1 MREAAMSLTLY
12 FHPLSSFCQKVLVA
26 LYENETP
33 FTPHI
38 VDLGDAAAHAALV
51 TIWPVGKFPVLVDA
65 QAGRTIPESSIIIE
79 HLDRHYSGRTRFIP
93 ADGDL
98 ASQVRLYDRL
108 FDLYVNE
115 PMQKIVADRLRS
127 AGTKDAPGVAQARQ
141 RLETIYGVLDR
152 HLATHPMGWA
162 VDGDFTMVDC
172 AAAPALFYADRV
184 QPFADQHPHLAAYF
198 ERLTERPSFARA
210 VAEAKPYFHLF
221 PQELSD
227 G

>member
-1 MREAAMSLTLY
+1 MSLTLY

-38 VDLGDAAAHAALV
+38 VDLGDAAAHAAFV

-93 ADGDL
+93 VDGDL

-108 FDLYVNE
+108 FDLHVNE
-115 PMQKIVADRLRS
+115 QVQKIVFDRLRP
-127 AGTKDAPGVAQARQ
+127 ADAKDPTGVAQARQ
-141 RLETIYGVLDR
+141 RLATIYRVLDD

-162 VDGDFTMVDC
+162 VGGEFTIADC

-184 QPFADQHPHLAAYF
+184 LPFSGRHPHLAAYF
-198 ERLTERPSFARA
+198 ERLMARPSFARA
-210 VAEAKPYFHLF
+210 AAEAKPHLHLF
-221 PQELSD
+221 PQ